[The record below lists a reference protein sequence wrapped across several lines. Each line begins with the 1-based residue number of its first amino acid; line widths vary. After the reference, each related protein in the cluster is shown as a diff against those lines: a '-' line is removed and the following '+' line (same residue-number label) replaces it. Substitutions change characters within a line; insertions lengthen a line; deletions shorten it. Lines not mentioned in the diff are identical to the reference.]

1 MVREGISDEV
11 TVRERANTWCIPNRD
26 KSAKA
31 RGGSV
36 LDACEEQQGRVFL
49 KINLSSSKLAPIR
62 RISYGGKGGFR
73 ETK

>member
-1 MVREGISDEV
+1 MVREGMSDEV

-49 KINLSSSKLAPIR
+49 KNK
-62 RISYGGKGGFR
+62 F
-73 ETK
+73 EFF